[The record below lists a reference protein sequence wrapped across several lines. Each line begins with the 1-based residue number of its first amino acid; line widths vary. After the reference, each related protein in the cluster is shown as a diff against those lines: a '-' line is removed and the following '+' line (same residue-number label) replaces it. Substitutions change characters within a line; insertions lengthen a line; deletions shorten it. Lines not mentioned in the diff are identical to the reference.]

1 MAPQA
6 PEPGRAAHDIQADL
20 VARRV
25 VVDRGG
31 RRVLDEVDL
40 VAHRGRVLA
49 VTGPSGAGK
58 STLLAVLA
66 GLVTPQGGSV
76 RWLGEPVRAADSRPG
91 REVGVVLQ
99 GLGLLPL
106 LTAHENVRL
115 PLQLAG
121 RPRAEVVERA
131 VQALERAGLGTEQLP
146 RDRLAEELSGGQLQ
160 RVALAR
166 ALVVEPA
173 LLLADEPTS
182 ELDATT
188 RGVVLDALRALADG
202 GTAVVLATHDP
213 EVAEFADEVLPLRDG
228 RVVGTF

>member
-1 MAPQA
+1 MARQT
-6 PEPGRAAHDIQADL
+6 PEPGGTDPDIQADL
-20 VARRV
+20 VAQGV
-25 VVDRGG
+25 TVDLGG

-49 VTGPSGAGK
+49 VTGPSGSGK
-58 STLLAVLA
+58 STLLAVLS
-66 GLVTPQGGSV
+66 GLLTPHSGSV

-91 REVGVVLQ
+91 RQVGVVLQ
-99 GLGLLPL
+99 GYGLLPL
-106 LTAHENVRL
+106 LTAHENVQL

-121 RPRAEVVERA
+121 RPPAEVVERA
-131 VQALERAGLGTEQLP
+131 LDALDRAGLGAEQLP
-146 RDRLAEELSGGQLQ
+146 KDRLAEELSGGQLQ

-188 RGVVLDALRALADG
+188 RGVVLDAIRALADG

-213 EVAEFADEVLPLRDG
+213 EVADLADEVLPLRDG
-228 RVVGTF
+228 RVLGTA